1 MLFTGSIKDIDK
13 SKYDEIWIIARKIGN
28 VQTGGNI
35 YHVPQLAPSYDLLNR
50 YLSWRSQGIW
60 NKDQFDTVYIPQ
72 FLNEMQM
79 PMAQQY
85 LRLLQS
91 KSKEK
96 DVLICCFCSDESMCH
111 RTLVKG
117 IIESMN
123 NTFYLLIAGSRSF
136 NNYPLLKE
144 KLDYLLQNQRDKE
157 IHIVSGGA
165 KGADTLAKWYAKE
178 RGYQMH
184 VFPADWSI
192 GKSAGYRRNETM
204 HKFIAQFEHRGCVCF
219 WDGESKGTAHNF
231 KLCEIFNTP
240 LRIVRFY
247 Q

>member
-60 NKDQFDTVYIPQ
+60 NKDQFDTVYTPQ
-72 FLNEMQM
+72 FLNEMRM
-79 PMAQQY
+79 PIAQQY
-85 LRLLQS
+85 LKLLQS
-91 KSKEK
+91 TSKEK
-96 DVLICCFCSDESMCH
+96 DVLICCFCNDESMCH
-111 RTLVKG
+111 RTLVKS

-123 NTFYLLIAGSRSF
+123 NAFYLLIAGSRRF
-136 NNYPLLKE
+136 NNYAFLKD
-144 KLDYLLQNQRDKE
+144 KCDYLLQNQIGKE

-165 KGADTLAKWYAKE
+165 KGADTLAEWYAKE

-184 VFPADWSI
+184 VFPADWDRF
-192 GKSAGYRRNETM
+192 GKSAGYKRNEQM
-204 HKFIAQFEHRGCVCF
+204 HQFISQFSKRGCVCF
-219 WDGESKGTAHNF
+219 WDGESKGTQHNF
-231 KLCEIFNTP
+231 DLCRNFNTP
-240 LRIVRFY
+240 LRVLRF
-247 Q
+247 